1 MGKRRKA
8 RESALQILFQLEFNA
23 ADPEDI
29 IRGFW
34 EHQKAADDVKEY
46 AAWLV
51 RGIRESQE
59 AVDSAIQAAS
69 EHWRIP
75 RMAVVD
81 RNILRI
87 AVFEMLQA
95 TTLGPAIVINEA
107 IEIAKRYS
115 GEEASVFING
125 ILDAVRKTLG
135 TGKKRPQDA
144 EADTDK
150 KEEGTYGRKRRKAGD
165 PGARDGQGG

>member
-23 ADPEDI
+23 SDPEDI

-34 EHQKAADDVKEY
+34 EHQKAAEDVKEY

-51 RGIRESQE
+51 RGIREGQDE
-59 AVDSAIQAAS
+59 VDGAIQAAS
-69 EHWRIP
+69 EHWRIA

-87 AVFEMLQA
+87 AVFEMLEA
-95 TTLGPAIVINEA
+95 KTLVPAIVINEA

-125 ILDAVRKTLG
+125 ILDAVRKRLEA
-135 TGKKRPQDA
+135 GKQPPGA
-144 EADTDK
+144 PGEETDK
-150 KEEGTYGRKRRKAGD
+150 EGTHGRKRRKAGP
-165 PGARDGQGG
+165 PGAREGQGS

>member
-23 ADPEDI
+23 ADPEDV

-34 EHQKAADDVKEY
+34 EHQKAGDDVKEY

-51 RGIRESQE
+51 RGIREGQE
-59 AVDSAIQAAS
+59 EVDGAIQAAS

-87 AVFEMLQA
+87 AVFEMLRSK
-95 TTLGPAIVINEA
+95 TLVPAIVINEA

-115 GEEASVFING
+115 GEEASLFING

-135 TGKKRPQDA
+135 AGTKAPRDA
-144 EADTDK
+144 EAAKDK
-150 KEEGTYGRKRRKAGD
+150 KEEGTHGRKRRKAGE
-165 PGARDGQGG
+165 PGARDGQGT